1 MAFIIKDPPEFTT
14 NVTQWTRNT
23 IADGVEMAKDI
34 EKLINNDVYLKEHM
48 SQKDAPPIQVSLPA
62 AGWTGD
68 TAPYAQT
75 VTVEG
80 ITANDFPVLVSLLED
95 GAAEETQKSYYKA
108 FGIIA
113 SGTGTA
119 GDGAVTFKVYKK
131 PATDIVVGLKL

>member
-1 MAFIIKDPPEFTT
+1 MAFVIKNPPEFTAD
-14 NVTQWTRNT
+14 VRQWDRST

-34 EKLINNDVYLKEHM
+34 EKLVNNDVYLKEHM

-62 AGWTGD
+62 TGWTGD
-68 TAPYAQT
+68 TGPYAQT

-80 ITANDFPVLVSLLED
+80 ITAYDFPVLVSLLED
-95 GAAEETQKSYYKA
+95 GAAEGTQKAYNKA
-108 FGIIA
+108 FGIVA